1 MTIPSI
7 GEFEQLVLLA
17 VLRLGEEAYGVPV
30 LEESRGRT
38 GRSILRPAVYVALGR
53 LEDKGLLRSRQ
64 GSPLPERGGRAR
76 KYYEVTPAGLGALR
90 ETREALLSM
99 WDGLQAILDEG

>member
-1 MTIPSI
+1 MTIPTI

-30 LEESRGRT
+30 LEEIRERT

-64 GSPLPERGGRAR
+64 GNPLPERGGRAR
-76 KYYEVTPAGLGALR
+76 KYYEVTPAGVGALR

-99 WDGLQAILDEG
+99 WEGLQAILDEG